1 MRPEPEGGV
10 AWAWLDA
17 WKKSESRKGAG
28 SGRARGSG
36 PQKREE
42 LSVGAGSHL
51 GGLGLT
57 QKSVS
62 SRLGT
67 DLNLR
72 KDQVLNKPG
81 VGVRMLWLN
90 FSLIMVG

>member
-1 MRPEPEGGV
+1 M
-10 AWAWLDA
+10 AWAWLGA

-36 PQKREE
+36 PQKRQE

-51 GGLGLT
+51 GGLGIT

-62 SRLGT
+62 SRLST

-72 KDQVLNKPG
+72 KDQVLQAWGWGQNAVVK
-81 VGVRMLWLN
+81 
-90 FSLIMVG
+90 F

>member
-1 MRPEPEGGV
+1 M

-17 WKKSESRKGAG
+17 WKKSASREGAG

-51 GGLGLT
+51 GGLDLT

-72 KDQVLNKPG
+72 KDQVLQAWGWGQNVVVK
-81 VGVRMLWLN
+81 
-90 FSLIMVG
+90 F